1 MKTAIRTITDLSG
14 SYDHFYIQVLTNEK
28 YPTVAGY
35 IHWQGNKED
44 KGNNWY
50 ARSYTVENG
59 KLEYLQYMAKVAKVI
74 EDNCYYSAQPKE
86 IINVIG
92 GIEYFSAN
100 LLCGFYPVSSKGMN
114 VYKVN
119 RNNEHYSTIIAQN
132 EIIAKKVFLKEY
144 NNIGVL
150 EEIGILS

>member
-1 MKTAIRTITDLSG
+1 MKTAIRIITDFSG
-14 SYDHFYIQVLTNEK
+14 NYDHFYIQVLTNQK

-50 ARSYTVENG
+50 SRSYTVENG

-74 EDNCYYSAQPKE
+74 EDNCYYSAQPSE
-86 IINVIG
+86 IINLIG
-92 GIEYFSAN
+92 GVEYFSAN
-100 LLCGFYPVSSKGMN
+100 LICGLYPVSSKGMN
-114 VYKVN
+114 VYKVI
-119 RNNEHYSTIIAQN
+119 RNNSHYTTIIAAN
-132 EIIAKKVFLKEY
+132 KIVATKLLAKEY
-144 NNIGVL
+144 NNIGEL